1 MSKETESVDE
11 LLKGIITSLDATK
24 QSIDLILKTS
34 DNEGDGYPDLIENL
48 LQKLNI
54 DKLEGVSLLSLKS
67 HSLLSYLNNLVLII
81 LARLERLSE
90 EDHGIEDAKL
100 KSITNSVI
108 QRVCLEKGIK
118 PLEKKLN
125 YQLDKMV
132 RAYNRMEADESLAIK
147 RAEQNNEN
155 NEQGSDDDEEDDE
168 SSEQEDDVL
177 SYRPDSAALAKLT
190 QTKSKSKS
198 SASRE
203 SKDDDEPSE
212 SAEKYKPPKI
222 SAMAPPKADP
232 TSTST
237 KSNNTRKLQSME
249 EYLRDNSDLPQLE
262 SSIGSTIVDNGRLGV
277 KTDFD
282 KKKEKEIQRYEEEN
296 FTRLPNTMTKKS
308 FRQKQRDMANTFA
321 GEDWSMFNN
330 SRKLEET
337 SRKRKPGSV
346 WDKVKKRRS

>member
-1 MSKETESVDE
+1 MSKQVESVDE
-11 LLKGIITSLDATK
+11 LLKGIITSLDVTK
-24 QSIDLILKTS
+24 TSIESILKAS
-34 DNEGDGYPDLIENL
+34 DSEGESYPDLIQNL

-81 LARLERLSE
+81 LAHVEKLSE
-90 EDHGIEDAKL
+90 EDDNIEDAKL
-100 KSITNSVI
+100 KSIANSI
-108 QRVCLEKGIK
+108 TQRVCLEKGIK

-132 RAYNRMEADESLAIK
+132 RAYNRMEADESQAIK
-147 RAEQNNEN
+147 TAQENNEN
-155 NEQGSDDDEEDDE
+155 NEQGSNADDDE
-168 SSEQEDDVL
+168 SSEEEDDAL

-190 QTKSKSKS
+190 QSKSKS
-198 SASRE
+198 STSRE
-203 SKDDDEPSE
+203 PRDEEASE

-232 TSTST
+232 TATGS
-237 KSNNTRKLQSME
+237 KSSNTRKLQSME
-249 EYLRDNSDLPQLE
+249 EYLRENSDLPQLE

-282 KKKEKEIQRYEEEN
+282 KKKEREIQRYEEDN

-308 FRQKQRDMANTFA
+308 FQQKQRDMAHTFA

-330 SRKLEET
+330 SRKLDET